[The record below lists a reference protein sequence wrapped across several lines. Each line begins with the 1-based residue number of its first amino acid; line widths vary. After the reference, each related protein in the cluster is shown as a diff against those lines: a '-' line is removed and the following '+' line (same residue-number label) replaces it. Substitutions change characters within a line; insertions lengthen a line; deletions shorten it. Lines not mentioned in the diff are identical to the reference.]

1 MLTIHLKLSFF
12 FLMDG
17 LVNQKIFSSVIIKS
31 LGLFPIAKEKEKNKL
46 NLQKK
51 FLLQIKG
58 EMLHIWA

>member
-1 MLTIHLKLSFF
+1 
-12 FLMDG
+12 MDG
-17 LVNQKIFSSVIIKS
+17 LVNQKRFFSVIIKS

>member
-17 LVNQKIFSSVIIKS
+17 LVNQKIFFSVIIKS

>member
-1 MLTIHLKLSFF
+1 
-12 FLMDG
+12 MDG